1 MKKLQLY
8 IYYNPFNEQLI
19 VFLLT
24 AVRL

>member
-8 IYYNPFNEQLI
+8 IYYNSFNEQLI